1 MPYDIVCDDCDFH
14 KVEHR
19 LDAARER
26 KSAHE
31 ADASNHDIVIEE
43 FRMNGTRGTNPVH
56 RR

>member
-14 KVEHR
+14 EVEHR

-26 KSAHE
+26 KSEHE
-31 ADASNHDIVIEE
+31 EDASGHQIVVEE
-43 FRMNGTRGTNPVH
+43 FRMNGSRGTNPVH